1 MSNKNYQPFWD
12 EALKQI
18 CEEYKQKGNED
29 EFNIW
34 FKLDYIEDESNVI
47 KTKVPSVFMR
57 QQIISHG
64 YVEQIKNKLIQLTGQ
79 NDFVIE
85 MQISPTISSPQNEST
100 EKQNIKT
107 NNNLYLTCNFGY
119 PIFGRKGL
127 FNKP

>member
-47 KTKVPSVFMR
+47 KTKVPSEFMR

-64 YVEQIKNKLIQLTGQ
+64 YVEQIKNK
-79 NDFVIE
+79 VINNGILYI
-85 MQISPTISSPQNEST
+85 ISPI
-100 EKQNIKT
+100 IKIDGIIKIT
-107 NNNLYLTCNFGY
+107 
-119 PIFGRKGL
+119 GRKR
-127 FNKP
+127 KPYIKHTS